1 MDHSHTPSLTCTVCA
16 CKCFPKITQERD
28 SNKSKKE
35 MRFPDFGL
43 EMLIAKIINMV
54 AWYSCNIFHL
64 KVLRRL
70 RETKGLHFCW

>member
-1 MDHSHTPSLTCTVCA
+1 
-16 CKCFPKITQERD
+16 
-28 SNKSKKE
+28 

-43 EMLIAKIINMV
+43 ETLIAKIINMV